1 MEEGVEVPRDV
12 SIIAF
17 DDIESASFFR
27 CPITAVAQPKE
38 NMGEIAVK
46 LLLEQIRNPNNS
58 EPKRIVLKPK
68 LIIRESVGYFG
79 EAAGPGSV
87 VGGALVAS

>member
-1 MEEGVEVPRDV
+1 MEEGLEVPRDI

-17 DDIESASFFR
+17 DDIESAAYFR
-27 CPITAVAQPKE
+27 CPVTAVAQPKE

-46 LLLEQIRNPNNS
+46 LLLEQIKTTSRS

-68 LIIRESVGYFG
+68 LIVRESVANLD
-79 EAAGPGSV
+79 EPHVASPR
-87 VGGALVAS
+87 VGGSLVSL